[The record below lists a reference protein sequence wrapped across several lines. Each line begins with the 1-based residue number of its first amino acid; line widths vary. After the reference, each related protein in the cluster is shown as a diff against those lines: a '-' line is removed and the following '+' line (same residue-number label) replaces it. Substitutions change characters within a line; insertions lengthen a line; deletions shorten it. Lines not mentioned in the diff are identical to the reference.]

1 MQTRTLGKT
10 GWEISV
16 IGFGAI
22 KLPRL
27 SSKKCEIILN
37 QAIDRGI
44 NFVDTADCY
53 GDSEEKIGTALR
65 ARRQEYYLSTKIDER
80 DGPGVEKKLARCLRR
95 LKTDWIDLVFF
106 HDVRGSEYS
115 RIFDSGGLEST
126 RQKSSFFFHPFLDN
140 TPPVPV
146 QAGFD
151 KVLMNHSQP
160 SQFQM
165 FNVQLNRW

>member
-1 MQTRTLGKT
+1 METRTLGIT

-27 SSKKCEIILN
+27 SPKKCGIILN
-37 QAIDRGI
+37 RAIDRGI

-53 GDSEEKIGTALR
+53 GDSEEKIGTTLR

-80 DGPGVEKKLARCLRR
+80 DGPGVEKKLKRCLRR

-106 HDVRGSEYS
+106 HDVRGSEYN
-115 RIFDSGGLEST
+115 RIFDI
-126 RQKSSFFFHPFLDN
+126 
-140 TPPVPV
+140 
-146 QAGFD
+146 
-151 KVLMNHSQP
+151 
-160 SQFQM
+160 
-165 FNVQLNRW
+165 